1 MELDKKTIRIEVKAL
16 ESKTMRVYPSL
27 KKEKLVVVFSL
38 ALSLLLLL
46 ISCGKKTTEISPDIA
61 SSDEA
66 LFKLGQQYL
75 KKDPE
80 KARLYFRQVIDSF
93 PKSFYAQRAKL
104 AIADSYFAKGDE
116 GSMILAAAEYR
127 EFISLYPYSPS
138 ASYAQFK
145 IAMTYFLKAL
155 KPGRD
160 QTKTWQALAE
170 FKKVIAL
177 YPASEEAKEAQK
189 RIQECEERLAEHNF
203 TIAYFYYKTSAF
215 KASTTRFQE
224 ILTTFPNYSRLDKV
238 YFYLADSYYKWGKK
252 EESLPFFTKVVSDYP
267 RSPLAK
273 KAQERLREISLA
285 NPLKKS

>member
-1 MELDKKTIRIEVKAL
+1 MKDEGAL
-16 ESKTMRVYPSL
+16 FRKRVSL
-27 KKEKLVVVFSL
+27 TVII
-38 ALSLLLLL
+38 L
-46 ISCGKKTTEISPDIA
+46 ILGSIFFLTGCGKKQSELTPDIT

-104 AIADSYFAKGDE
+104 AIADSYFDKGDE

-138 ASYAQFK
+138 AAYAQYR
-145 IAMTYFLKAL
+145 IALTYFLKAY

-170 FKKVIAL
+170 FKKVISL
-177 YPASEEAKEAQK
+177 YPESQEAKEAQQK
-189 RIQECEERLAEHNF
+189 IKECEERLAEHNF
-203 TIAYFYYKTSAF
+203 GIAHFYYKVYAF
-215 KASTTRFQE
+215 KASIERFKE
-224 ILTTFPNYSRLDKV
+224 ILTTFPNYSKMDRV

-252 EESLPFFTKVVSDYP
+252 EESVPYFTKVVSDYP
-267 RSPLAK
+267 QSPLAK
-273 KAQERLREISLA
+273 KAQEKLKEIGQLG
-285 NPLKKS
+285 PGEKS

>member
-1 MELDKKTIRIEVKAL
+1 MKDESDLFPKKI
-16 ESKTMRVYPSL
+16 SL
-27 KKEKLVVVFSL
+27 TVIILVL
-38 ALSLLLLL
+38 ASVL
-46 ISCGKKTTEISPDIA
+46 ILTGCGKKQSELAPDIA

-104 AIADSYFAKGDE
+104 AIADSYFDKGDE

-138 ASYAQFK
+138 AAYAQYR
-145 IAMTYFLKAL
+145 IALTYFLKAY

-170 FKKVIAL
+170 FKKVISL
-177 YPASEEAKEAQK
+177 YPESQEAKEAQQK
-189 RIQECEERLAEHNF
+189 IKECEERLAEHNF
-203 TIAYFYYKTSAF
+203 SIAHFYYKVYAF
-215 KASTTRFQE
+215 KASIERFKE
-224 ILTTFPNYSRLDKV
+224 ILTTFPNYSKIDKV

-252 EESLPFFTKVVSDYP
+252 QESVPYFTKVVSDYP
-267 RSPLAK
+267 QSPLAK
-273 KAQERLREISLA
+273 KAQEKLKEIGQSG
-285 NPLKKS
+285 PGEKF

>member
-1 MELDKKTIRIEVKAL
+1 MKVQMTAVQRKINLFILIAFI
-16 ESKTMRVYPSL
+16 
-27 KKEKLVVVFSL
+27 FSL
-38 ALSLLLLL
+38 
-46 ISCGKKTTEISPDIA
+46 IFFFTSCGKKQTELTPDIA

-104 AIADSYFAKGDE
+104 AIADSYFEKGDE

-138 ASYAQFK
+138 AAYAQYR
-145 IAMTYFLKAL
+145 IAMTYFLKAY

-170 FKKVIAL
+170 FKKVVTL
-177 YPASEEAKEAQK
+177 YPESQEAKEAQK
-189 RIQECEERLAEHNF
+189 RIKECEERLAEHNF
-203 TIAYFYYKTSAF
+203 GIAYFYYKVYAF
-215 KASTTRFQE
+215 KASVERFKE
-224 ILTTFPNYSRLDKV
+224 ILTTFPDYSKMDRV

-252 EESLPFFTKVVSDYP
+252 EESIPYFTKVISDYP
-267 RSPLAK
+267 RSSLAK
-273 KAQERLREISLA
+273 KAQERLKEMGELSSA
-285 NPLKKS
+285 QKK

>member
-1 MELDKKTIRIEVKAL
+1 MRFSRRNFFGQYKVKIGVLFLLGALFLTNCGRKTA
-16 ESKTMRVYPSL
+16 
-27 KKEKLVVVFSL
+27 
-38 ALSLLLLL
+38 
-46 ISCGKKTTEISPDIA
+46 EISPEIA

-104 AIADSYFAKGDE
+104 AIADSYYTKGDE

-138 ASYAQFK
+138 ASYAQYR

-160 QTKTWQALAE
+160 QTKTRQALAE
-170 FKKVIAL
+170 FKKVVAL
-177 YPASEEAKEAQK
+177 YPESEEAKEAQA
-189 RIQECEERLAEHNF
+189 RIKECEERLAEHNF
-203 TIAYFYYKTSAF
+203 GIAYFYYKVYAF
-215 KASTTRFQE
+215 KASTTRFLE
-224 ILTTFPNYSRLDKV
+224 ILSTFPNYNKMDKV
-238 YFYLADSYYKWGKK
+238 YFYLADSYYKWGKS
-252 EESLPFFTKVVSDYP
+252 EESIPYFTKVVSDFP
-267 RSPLAK
+267 QSPLAK
-273 KAQERLREISLA
+273 KAQERLRAIDQA
-285 NPLKKS
+285 NNRKKSSGGKDEKSFSF